1 MRALV
6 GRKVDTAQTF
16 ALLNVEEVD
25 RVTAVSNDR
34 RLPVIGR
41 DSDFV
46 RIRAGLR
53 ARQFSTV
60 AQIDKADGVFTFVT
74 DDERA
79 RSSRIGNEAQ
89 NGQS

>member
-1 MRALV
+1 M
-6 GRKVDTAQTF
+6 
-16 ALLNVEEVD
+16 NVEDVD

-60 AQIDKADGVFTFVT
+60 AQIDKADGVFTSDGVFTFVT

-79 RSSRIGNEAQ
+79 RSARIGNEAQ